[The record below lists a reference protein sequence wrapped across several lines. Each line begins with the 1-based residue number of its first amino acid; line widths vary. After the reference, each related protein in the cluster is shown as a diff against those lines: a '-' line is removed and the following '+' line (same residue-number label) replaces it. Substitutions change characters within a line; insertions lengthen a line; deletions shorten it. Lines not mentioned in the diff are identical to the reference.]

1 MTACQDLSQA
11 GLGKGMSKGSSTRSG
26 LLWEVER
33 LIGEMIEKP
42 QVLLMENVPQVIG
55 KTGIKDFAKWVER
68 LEQFGYKNYWQCLN
82 AKDYGI
88 PQNRNR
94 CFMISLLGDYDYTFP
109 KPQKLTVRLKDF
121 LDKEIDDKYYLS
133 YKTVEMFVEH
143 TRKQKEK
150 GNGFKFE
157 PTDGNCIAS
166 AITTRAGQ
174 RTDDNFIVEQSGEY
188 SREIDERCKYSNGDR
203 LQGVQQSNNECSNG
217 IQWDGGADG
226 IMVGTSEKFNAGIL
240 KHRSRSITTE
250 GKNGVVEWKKVK
262 CEQVGMSSG
271 GQQELKIAYD
281 EQNGYLRQ
289 DGTVGTLTTDG
300 NSPKHNNRIVE
311 INYGLSES
319 MKRYINSTNE
329 KYKVSDSNL
338 MINRDIAC
346 TKTTREGRTRA
357 DASDYIS
364 PNLPSNA
371 NVSGIDLMQ
380 YCIRKLTERECF
392 KLMGVKA
399 TDYENVAKNQ
409 SISSLY
415 HLAGDSIVTSCL
427 MAIFGELFGVD
438 YNDKINN
445 LVKDLKENKK

>member
-1 MTACQDLSQA
+1 MV
-11 GLGKGMSKGSSTRSG
+11 GM
-26 LLWEVER
+26 LD
-33 LIGEMIEKP
+33 
-42 QVLLMENVPQVIG
+42 NN
-55 KTGIKDFAKWVER
+55 
-68 LEQFGYKNYWQCLN
+68 GY
-82 AKDYGI
+82 
-88 PQNRNR
+88 
-94 CFMISLLGDYDYTFP
+94 
-109 KPQKLTVRLKDF
+109 
-121 LDKEIDDKYYLS
+121 EI
-133 YKTVEMFVEH
+133 MH
-143 TRKQKEK
+143 
-150 GNGFKFE
+150 
-157 PTDGNCIAS
+157 
-166 AITTRAGQ
+166 
-174 RTDDNFIVEQSGEY
+174 EQSRRVYSANGAAPTLHTCGGE
-188 SREIDERCKYSNGDR
+188 
-203 LQGVQQSNNECSNG
+203 
-217 IQWDGGADG
+217 
-226 IMVGTSEKFNAGIL
+226 
-240 KHRSRSITTE
+240 
-250 GKNGVVEWKKVK
+250 
-262 CEQVGMSSG
+262 
-271 GQQELKIAYD
+271 QQELKIAVSEATQKGYDEATYGDSINIAYPNSKTRRGRVGHGVAQTLTTGDIQQVVVEPVIVEDFYKNREAKPIEQIAYD

-380 YCIRKLTERECF
+380 YRIRKLTERECF
-392 KLMGVKA
+392 KLMGVKND
-399 TDYENVAKNQ
+399 DYKNVAKNQ
-409 SISSLY
+409 SSSSLY